1 MFVNP
6 AQKQS
11 SQTFVL
17 ITRSCSSNNN
27 TLKWLANNSSK
38 NQKQET
44 IPHMSDQFNKKV
56 IKASYFSNQVTKT
69 NFTNN
74 NMT

>member
-56 IKASYFSNQVTKT
+56 IKAILLLQSGNKNKFY
-69 NFTNN
+69 
-74 NMT
+74 

>member
-1 MFVNP
+1 M
-6 AQKQS
+6 
-11 SQTFVL
+11 
-17 ITRSCSSNNN
+17 
-27 TLKWLANNSSK
+27 
-38 NQKQET
+38 

-74 NMT
+74 NMTKRKLVSS